1 MTHTGKEWLLLI
13 HQIPPKPSYFR
24 VKVWRRLQ
32 QVGAIAVKQSVYAL
46 PNSPQGSEDFAWI
59 SREIL
64 EGGGEVS
71 VCEARFLEGLTDEQ
85 VVSLFQK
92 ARKGDYEK
100 IIQEVRALQEELEIK
115 STLGAE
121 TVVRVKSQ
129 VSKLKSKFNEIAAID
144 FFSTPERSTA
154 EILLADLDSQTK
166 GRPKSVASTKRN
178 LNELKGRVWV
188 TRENV
193 YVDRIACAW
202 LIRRFVDSEAKFKFV
217 PGYTYTP
224 KANEVRFDMY
234 EGEYTQEGVRC
245 TFEVMVDTFAIAETA
260 LIPIAEIVHDL
271 ELKDNKFERPEA
283 AGLGALVNGVAM
295 AYPSDKERV
304 QKGGEAFDALCA
316 HFQRVR
322 QI

>member
-1 MTHTGKEWLLLI
+1 MTHMGKEWLLLI

-245 TFEVMVDTFAIAETA
+245 TFEVMVGTFAIAETA

>member
-32 QVGAIAVKQSVYAL
+32 QVGAVPVKQSVYAL
-46 PNSPQGSEDFAWI
+46 PKSNQTSEDFAWI

-100 IIQEVRALQEELEIK
+100 IIQEARALQGELETK

-166 GRPKSVASTKRN
+166 GTPKSVASTKRN
-178 LNELKGRVWV
+178 LNELKGKVWV

-224 KANEVRFDMY
+224 KAKEVRFDMY
-234 EGEYTQEGVRC
+234 EGEYTHEGARC

-271 ELKDNKFERPEA
+271 DLKDNKFERPEA
-283 AGLGALVNGVAM
+283 AGLGALLNGVAM